1 MIYLDANV
9 FLAAALHKG
18 DTGKK
23 AKTLLRQVQTGSTA
37 AATSALTYDEVY
49 WLVKKYRG
57 RDDALM
63 SAGALLMLPNL
74 TILDVTVEAIWR
86 AHKLLE
92 DYALDPR
99 DAIHAACA
107 LTRGIKTV
115 VSDDGHF
122 DRIKGIKRVSIKD
135 FK

>member
-18 DTGKK
+18 DTGRK
-23 AKTLLRQVQTGSTA
+23 AKALLRRVQEGSTA

-49 WLVKKYRG
+49 WLVKKHRG

-74 TILDVTVEAIWR
+74 AILDVTVEVIWR

-99 DAIHAACA
+99 DAIHAASA
-107 LTRGIKTV
+107 LTKGIKTV
-115 VSDDGHF
+115 VSEDADF
-122 DRIKGIKRVSIKD
+122 DKIKGIKRTSIRG